1 MTMSKQEFS
10 KLRQYVYSLEKQ
22 LLINNTILQNQITQ
36 LIGNTI
42 QQKFNTITNAGQ
54 TNIILP
60 FVITLTSKVYINGYR
75 VIEGWSVGLGTPGEI
90 VFATPFSGGEEI
102 IIDRI

>member
-1 MTMSKQEFS
+1 MTISKQEFS

-42 QQKFNTITNAGQ
+42 QKKFNTITNAGQ

-90 VFATPFSGGEEI
+90 VFTTPFSGGEEI